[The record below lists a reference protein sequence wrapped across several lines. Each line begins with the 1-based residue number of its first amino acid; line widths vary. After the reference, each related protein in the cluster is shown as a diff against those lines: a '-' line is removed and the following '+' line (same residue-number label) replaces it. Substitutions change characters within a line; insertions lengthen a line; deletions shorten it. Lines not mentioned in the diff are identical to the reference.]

1 MLWAKRLAIMATLS
15 LTLMIPAFG
24 FAASWLDKAN
34 EGGLNAVGTT
44 AYGESGAPT
53 KGITAIVAS
62 IIKVFLGLL
71 GIIFIVLLIVA
82 GFKYMTAGGNEDQVH
97 EAVGQIR
104 NAVIGLLITICAY
117 SITYFVTNTVI
128 PKITNNN

>member
-1 MLWAKRLAIMATLS
+1 MATLS

-82 GFKYMTAGGNEDQVH
+82 GFKDQVH